1 MSSVFMYAFT
11 LLTIGTVLIVL
22 IDKLVFQSRRR
33 EQQEINYHLAQIS
46 EGVDITA
53 LSTPK
58 WVKWAKEYWYW
69 LVLVY
74 FIRAFGFESFSI
86 PSSSMMPNLLVGEQ
100 IVVTKYSFGL
110 KDPLFRH
117 DLFSLGS
124 PARGDV
130 IVFRTPEHPD
140 TDYVKRVIGVPGD
153 TLVYADKNVSITHC
167 ENNGKCS
174 TIKHSMSENGKEFI
188 DTDGTIM
195 SGYDVS
201 LGDTQFEV
209 AISNAKVD
217 QENEIKITIPN
228 NRYFVMGDNRDNSRD
243 SRAFGLV
250 NKDALVGKAAAR
262 WLHIESTDNLIGHE
276 INLNRVG
283 QIR

>member
-22 IDKLVFQSRRR
+22 IDKFVLESRRK
-33 EQQEINYHLAQIS
+33 EQEEMSYQLAQLT
-46 EGVDITA
+46 ERVDITA
-53 LSTPK
+53 LTAPK
-58 WVKWAKEYWYW
+58 WVSWAKEYWYW

-100 IVVTKYSFGL
+100 IVVTKFSFGL
-110 KDPLFRH
+110 RDPLFRH
-117 DLFSLGS
+117 ELLSLGS
-124 PARGDV
+124 PERGDV

-153 TLVYADKNVSITHC
+153 TLVYADKHVSITHC
-167 ENNGKCS
+167 EKNGQCS
-174 TIKHSMSENGKEFI
+174 AISHRMSENGKEFI

-195 SGYDVS
+195 RGYDVS
-201 LGDTQFEV
+201 LGNAQFEV
-209 AISNAKVD
+209 VLSDSKIAP
-217 QENEIKITIPN
+217 ENNVTVTIPS

-243 SRAFGLV
+243 SRSFGLV
-250 NKDALVGKAAAR
+250 NANALVGKASAR
-262 WLHIESTDNLIGHE
+262 WLHIETTDTLLGHG

-283 QIR
+283 RIK